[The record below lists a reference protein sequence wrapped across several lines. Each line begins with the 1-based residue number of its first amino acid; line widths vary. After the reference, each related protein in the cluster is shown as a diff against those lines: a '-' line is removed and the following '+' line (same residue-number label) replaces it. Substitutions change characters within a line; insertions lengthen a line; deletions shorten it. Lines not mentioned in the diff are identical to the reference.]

1 MEREWRG
8 ARDALDLGLLA
19 LRSKLLQGWLELGE
33 AAPAIEACAG
43 LVAAYRH
50 TQPRARR
57 PPPAARRPPP
67 AARRPPGQLSRG
79 GGVRVIYPATHPL
92 LGLQLYTL
100 GNLEADAGDAAA
112 GARHLR
118 EARAVLAVTH
128 GEQSR
133 MVAGLDALLA
143 ACAAGER

>member
-1 MEREWRG
+1 
-8 ARDALDLGLLA
+8 
-19 LRSKLLQGWLELGE
+19 
-33 AAPAIEACAG
+33 
-43 LVAAYRH
+43 
-50 TQPRARR
+50 
-57 PPPAARRPPP
+57 
-67 AARRPPGQLSRG
+67 
-79 GGVRVIYPATHPL
+79 VIYPATHPL

-112 GARHLR
+112 GARHLG